1 MSVAYPW
8 PSSVHMAVFS
18 YLTVHSYV
26 PTHDSKHAPGQL
38 ARQLLTAS
46 YAARP
51 GCTPPAG
58 VLRTLLFYPL
68 DLCRTRLTADTSPG
82 GVPRPYTTIRGC
94 LRDAWQKEG
103 LLSWYKGLGLSL
115 PGVVVYTSVSFTGYD
130 WLKVRR
136 GKGARRLLAL
146 PVVDTDCPGLHQW
159 CWSHHSRREP
169 STDLFSRLKRKPCSS
184 AD

>member
-1 MSVAYPW
+1 
-8 PSSVHMAVFS
+8 
-18 YLTVHSYV
+18 
-26 PTHDSKHAPGQL
+26 
-38 ARQLLTAS
+38 
-46 YAARP
+46 
-51 GCTPPAG
+51 